1 MLKKKMKGVMMDSS
15 PSYVFEEE
23 TNKSRK
29 FQSLMQDYND
39 LFKETEVRRRNIQ
52 LAKRRRQILLAEVRF
67 LRQRYEELMEYQ
79 SREQDLARTQVPQTH
94 QDAHPA
100 ERSRRDKEAAL
111 PNPVPVLDLNQV
123 ANDEDEEM
131 EYQHVVEPMKVEKNP
146 MKLSL
151 GRSGKPPLPPRQK
164 DMKLTVCRDIRKGSN
179 RSGKRKISLQ
189 DPVPLRV

>member
-1 MLKKKMKGVMMDSS
+1 MLKKKMKGVLVDSS
-15 PSYVFEEE
+15 PSYVFYDE
-23 TNKSRK
+23 TKSRK

-39 LFKETEVRRRNIQ
+39 LFKETEVKRRNIQ
-52 LAKRRRQILLAEVRF
+52 LAKRRRHILLAEVRF

-79 SREQDLARTQVPQTH
+79 SREQDLARTQIPQTH
-94 QDAHPA
+94 RDAHPA
-100 ERSRRDKEAAL
+100 ERSGRDKEAAL
-111 PNPVPVLDLNQV
+111 PNMVPVLDLNQV

-131 EYQHVVEPMKVEKNP
+131 EFQHVVEPLKEKSP

-151 GRSGKPPLPPRQK
+151 GRNGKPPLPPRQK
-164 DMKLTVCRDIRKGSN
+164 DLKLTVCRDIRKGSN